1 MLISVCVCTFK
12 RPSLL
17 SELLLALRGQTFSDG
32 KLLLELVVVDNDPAH
47 SAKAVMDAWTPHER
61 VVLRYFHVPVPNIAV
76 ARNAAIGQAKGQY
89 LAFIDDDEQPQAD
102 WVQRLLDALQ
112 RFDADAALGPVLPR
126 YRSDCPAWIRH
137 GGFFDRPRFL
147 TGTSIDEGNART
159 GNVLM
164 RADTLH
170 AMTGPFDVS
179 FGLTGG
185 EDSLLFRDLLAQ
197 GKRLIWCDEAPVSE
211 EVPADRANPGWL
223 LRRSYRVGQTW
234 IRAELY
240 RLSPLDRFGRGAAIG
255 MRAVAQLGLSL
266 ALAVGCLPFSRVRAF
281 KWLRTACAQAGKITG
296 MTRFQ
301 YREYGA

>member
-1 MLISVCVCTFK
+1 MLISVCVCTYK
-12 RPSLL
+12 RPALL
-17 SELLLALRGQTFSDG
+17 GELLLALRGQTFSDD
-32 KLLLELVVVDNDPAH
+32 KLCLELVVVDNDPAH
-47 SAKAVMDAWTPHER
+47 SAKATLDAWLPHVR
-61 VVLRYFHVPVPNIAV
+61 VGLRYFHVPVPNIAV
-76 ARNAAIGQAKGQY
+76 ARNAAIAQAQGLY

-102 WVQRLLDALQ
+102 WVQKLLDTLLC
-112 RFDADAALGPVLPR
+112 FKAAAVFGPVLPR
-126 YRSDCPAWIRH
+126 YRSDCPAWIRD
-137 GGFFDRPRFL
+137 GGFFDRPRFV
-147 TGTSIDEGNART
+147 TGTAIDEGNART

-164 RADTLH
+164 RADSLNS
-170 AMTGPFDVS
+170 MSGPFDVT

-223 LRRSYRVGQTW
+223 LRRSYRIGQTW

-240 RLSPLDRFGRGAAIG
+240 RLSPLARFGRGTALG

-266 ALAVGCLPFSRVRAF
+266 VLTVGWLPFSRLRAF
-281 KWLRTACAQAGKITG
+281 KWLRTAWAQAGKITG